1 MDLKKHTMNQI
12 HDFTRTSPI
21 LFSLGFALL
30 AGLINLKFSSLF
42 FLLFPANTWMNIL
55 NEVLCIL
62 WPAALAVF
70 FGFRF
75 IFRRRGIRATFGAAL
90 PMFLLF
96 GYMLFSQLKMTCTNP
111 DTQWKSAL
119 EIFWGILFLIGVG
132 FREEVLYRG
141 VITNAIARK
150 YGNSTKGL
158 WITALS
164 AGAMFGAVH
173 MLNVFQNVSF
183 TGALVQSIGA
193 FISGVFLCAVY
204 LRGGSIWG
212 MALLHTLID
221 APPLVKIL
229 FTNTAVEDLS
239 GLVSSYGLGLVQI
252 IFLVFELLLAAFLL
266 RKSKRQKII
275 SRIQQLNSSE
285 AATI

>member
-1 MDLKKHTMNQI
+1 MDLKKINPGKI
-12 HDFTRTSPI
+12 RDFSRTSPI

-42 FLLFPANTWMNIL
+42 FLLFPYNIGMNIL

-75 IFRRRGIRATFGAAL
+75 LFRQRGIRATFGAAL
-90 PMFLLF
+90 PMLLLF
-96 GYMLFSQLKMTCTNP
+96 GYMLFSQLKITYTDP

-119 EIFWGILFLIGVG
+119 EILWAILFLIGIG

-141 VITNAIARK
+141 VITNAIALK
-150 YGNSTKGL
+150 YAGSTKGL

-183 TGALVQSIGA
+183 TGALQQSISA
-193 FISGVFLCAVY
+193 FIGGVFLCAVY

-212 MALLHTLID
+212 MTLLHTLID
-221 APPLVKIL
+221 TPPLVKML
-229 FTNTAVEDLS
+229 FTNNAAEDLS
-239 GLVSSYGLGLVQI
+239 GLVSDYGLGLVQI
-252 IFLVFELLLAAFLL
+252 IFLVFELLLAVFLL
-266 RKSKRQKII
+266 RKSKRQKIFD
-275 SRIQQLNSSE
+275 RIQQLKSSE
-285 AATI
+285 ATNI

>member
-1 MDLKKHTMNQI
+1 MDLKKINKEKI
-12 HDFTRTSPI
+12 RAFSRTSPI
-21 LFSLGFALL
+21 CFSLGFALL

-42 FLLFPANTWMNIL
+42 FLLLPNNTWMNIL

-62 WPAALAVF
+62 WPAALAVL

-75 IFRRRGIRATFGAAL
+75 IFRQRGIRATFGAAM

-96 GYMLFSQLKMTCTNP
+96 GYMLFSQLKTTCINP
-111 DTQWKSAL
+111 DAHWKSAL
-119 EIFWGILFLIGVG
+119 EILWGILFLIGIG

-141 VITNAIARK
+141 VITNAIALK

-164 AGAMFGAVH
+164 TGAMFGAVH

-193 FISGVFLCAVY
+193 FSGGVFLCAVY

-221 APPLVKIL
+221 APPLVKML
-229 FTNTAVEDLS
+229 FTNIATEDLS

-252 IFLVFELLLAAFLL
+252 LFLVFELLLAAFLL

-275 SRIQQLNSSE
+275 DRMQQLKSSE
-285 AATI
+285 AANI